1 MSIQTILAA
10 GFCLLGGVMLLIAGQ
25 LFHSDLP
32 LIFGLLLTLMGASP
46 LVIQL
51 VRSYLSWYH
60 KFPITPTDTPKK
72 ED

>member
-1 MSIQTILAA
+1 MSIKTILAA
-10 GFCLLGGVMLLIAGQ
+10 GVCLLGGVMLLIAGQ

-60 KFPITPTDTPKK
+60 KFPITPTDDPKK

>member
-1 MSIQTILAA
+1 
-10 GFCLLGGVMLLIAGQ
+10 MLLIAGQ

-51 VRSYLSWYH
+51 VRSYPKCWFAWYC
-60 KFPITPTDTPKK
+60 KLPIFPTDNPKK